1 MKLSV
6 IIPCYNEKR
15 TIKKIIDKIFLQN
28 INLEIILVDD
38 GSEDGTVSLI
48 KNYKKDSRIKKVF
61 HIKNKGKGAA
71 IKSASKFI
79 SGDIVLIQDADLEY
93 NPKDYK
99 RILDKFKENNYIKA
113 VYGSRALNK
122 NNYQGKMTLMRLIR
136 IVGNKMLTL
145 FSNFINSQNLTDAHT
160 CYKSF
165 RVDTFKKIVLEE
177 DDFSF
182 CAEVNAKLSRMNI
195 NIEEVPISYSGR
207 TVSEGKKIKFID
219 FFLAIKSTIKY
230 RFFS

>member
-6 IIPCYNEKR
+6 IIPCYNEKK
-15 TIKKIIDKIFLQN
+15 TIKEIIDKIFLQK

-38 GSEDGTVSLI
+38 GSDDGTVNVI

-61 HIKNKGKGAA
+61 HLKNKGKGAA

-99 RILDKFKENNYIKA
+99 KILNKFKQDKNVKV

-136 IVGNKMLTL
+136 IIGNKMLTL
-145 FSNFINSQNLTDAHT
+145 FSNSINSQNLTDAHT

-165 RVDTFKKIVLEE
+165 RVNAFQKIILEE

-207 TVSEGKKIKFID
+207 TIAEGKKIKFID
-219 FFLAIKSTIKY
+219 FFLAIKATIRH
-230 RFFS
+230 RFF

>member
-6 IIPCYNEKR
+6 IIPCYNEKK
-15 TIKKIIDKIFLQN
+15 TIKKIIDKIFFQK

-38 GSEDGTVSLI
+38 GSDDGTVNVI
-48 KNYKKDSRIKKVF
+48 KNYRKDSRIKKVF
-61 HIKNKGKGAA
+61 HLKNKGKGAA
-71 IKSASKFI
+71 IKSAVKFI

-99 RILDKFKENNYIKA
+99 KILEKFKVNKDIKA

-136 IVGNKMLTL
+136 IIGNKMLTL
-145 FSNFINSQNLTDAHT
+145 FSNSINSQNLTDAHT

-165 RVDTFKKIVLEE
+165 RVNTFKKIILEE

-182 CAEVNAKLSRMNI
+182 CAEVNAKLSRLNI

-207 TVSEGKKIKFID
+207 TIAEGKKIKFID
-219 FFLAIKSTIKY
+219 FFLAIKATIRH
-230 RFFS
+230 RFF

>member
-6 IIPCYNEKR
+6 IIPCYNEKK
-15 TIKKIIDKIFLQN
+15 TIKKIIDKIFLQK

-38 GSEDGTVSLI
+38 GSDDGTVNVI
-48 KNYKKDSRIKKVF
+48 KNYRKDSRIKKVF
-61 HIKNKGKGAA
+61 HLRNKGKGAA

-99 RILDKFKENNYIKA
+99 KILNKFKEDKNVKV

-136 IVGNKMLTL
+136 IIGNKMLTL
-145 FSNFINSQNLTDAHT
+145 FSNSINSQNLTDAHT

-165 RVDTFKKIVLEE
+165 RVNAFQKIILEE

-207 TVSEGKKIKFID
+207 TIAEGKKIKFID
-219 FFLAIKSTIKY
+219 FFLAIKATIRH
-230 RFFS
+230 RFFN

>member
-6 IIPCYNEKR
+6 IIPCYNEKK
-15 TIKKIIDKIFLQN
+15 TIKKIIDKIFLQK

-38 GSEDGTVSLI
+38 GSNDGTVNVI

-61 HIKNKGKGAA
+61 HLKNKGKGAA

-99 RILDKFKENNYIKA
+99 KILDKFKEDKNVKA

-136 IVGNKMLTL
+136 IIGNRMLTL
-145 FSNFINSQNLTDAHT
+145 FSNLTNSQNLTDAHT

-165 RVDTFKKIVLEE
+165 RADTFKKIILKEN
-177 DDFSF
+177 DFSF

-207 TVSEGKKIKFID
+207 TVSQGKKIKFID
-219 FFLAIKSTIKY
+219 FFLAMKSTIKY
-230 RFFS
+230 RFFC

>member
-6 IIPCYNEKR
+6 IIPCYNEKK
-15 TIKKIIDKIFLQN
+15 TIKKIIDKIFLQK
-28 INLEIILVDD
+28 INLEIVLVDD
-38 GSEDGTVSLI
+38 GSDDGTVNVI
-48 KNYKKDSRIKKVF
+48 KNYRKDSRIKKVF
-61 HIKNKGKGAA
+61 HLKNKGKGAA

-99 RILDKFKENNYIKA
+99 KILDKFKEDKNVKA

-136 IVGNKMLTL
+136 IIGNKMLTL
-145 FSNFINSQNLTDAHT
+145 FSNSINSQNLTDAHT

-165 RVDTFKKIVLEE
+165 RVNAFQKIILEE

-207 TVSEGKKIKFID
+207 TIAEGKKIKFID
-219 FFLAIKSTIKY
+219 FFLAIKATIRH
-230 RFFS
+230 RFFN

>member
-6 IIPCYNEKR
+6 IIPCYNEKK
-15 TIKKIIDKIFLQN
+15 TIKKIIDKIFLQK

-38 GSEDGTVSLI
+38 GSDDGTVNVI

-61 HIKNKGKGAA
+61 HLKNKGKGAA

-99 RILDKFKENNYIKA
+99 KILDKFKEDKNVKA

-136 IVGNKMLTL
+136 IIGNKMLTL
-145 FSNFINSQNLTDAHT
+145 FSNSINSQNLTDAHT

-165 RVDTFKKIVLEE
+165 RVNVFQKIILEE

-207 TVSEGKKIKFID
+207 TIAEGKKIKFID
-219 FFLAIKSTIKY
+219 FFLAIKATIRH
-230 RFFS
+230 RFF

>member
-6 IIPCYNEKR
+6 IIPCYNEKK
-15 TIKKIIDKIFLQN
+15 TIKKIIDKIFFQK

-38 GSEDGTVSLI
+38 GSDDGTVNVI
-48 KNYKKDSRIKKVF
+48 KNYRKDSRIKKVF
-61 HIKNKGKGAA
+61 HLKNKGKGAA

-99 RILDKFKENNYIKA
+99 KILDKFKVNKDIKA

-122 NNYQGKMTLMRLIR
+122 NNYQGKMTLMRLVR
-136 IVGNKMLTL
+136 IIGNKMLTL
-145 FSNFINSQNLTDAHT
+145 FSNSINSQNLTDAHT

-165 RVDTFKKIVLEE
+165 RVNTFKKIILEE

-207 TVSEGKKIKFID
+207 TIAEGKKIKFID
-219 FFLAIKSTIKY
+219 FFLAIKATIRH
-230 RFFS
+230 RFF

>member
-6 IIPCYNEKR
+6 IIPCYNEKK
-15 TIKKIIDKIFLQN
+15 TIKKIIDKIFFQK

-38 GSEDGTVSLI
+38 GSEDGTVNVI
-48 KNYKKDSRIKKVF
+48 KNYRKDSRIKKVF
-61 HIKNKGKGAA
+61 HLKNKGKGAA

-99 RILDKFKENNYIKA
+99 KILDKFKVNKDIKA

-136 IVGNKMLTL
+136 IIGTKMLTL
-145 FSNFINSQNLTDAHT
+145 FSNSINSQNLTDAHT

-165 RVDTFKKIVLEE
+165 RVNTFKKIILEE

-207 TVSEGKKIKFID
+207 TIAEGKKIKFID
-219 FFLAIKSTIKY
+219 FFLAIKATIRH
-230 RFFS
+230 RFF

>member
-6 IIPCYNEKR
+6 IIPCYNEKK
-15 TIKKIIDKIFLQN
+15 TIKKIIDKIFLQK

-38 GSEDGTVSLI
+38 GSDDGTVNVI

-61 HIKNKGKGAA
+61 HLKNKGKGAA

-99 RILDKFKENNYIKA
+99 KILDKFKEDKNVKA

-136 IVGNKMLTL
+136 IIGNKMLTL
-145 FSNFINSQNLTDAHT
+145 FSNSINSQNLTDAHT

-165 RVDTFKKIVLEE
+165 RVNAFQKIILEE

-207 TVSEGKKIKFID
+207 TIAEGKKIKFID
-219 FFLAIKSTIKY
+219 FFLAIKATIKH
-230 RFFS
+230 RFF

>member
-6 IIPCYNEKR
+6 IIPCYNEKK
-15 TIKKIIDKIFLQN
+15 TIKKIIDKIFFQK

-38 GSEDGTVSLI
+38 GSDDGTVNVI
-48 KNYKKDSRIKKVF
+48 KNYRKDSRIKKVF
-61 HIKNKGKGAA
+61 HLKNKGKGAA

-99 RILDKFKENNYIKA
+99 KILDKFKVNKDIKA

-122 NNYQGKMTLMRLIR
+122 NNYQGKMTLMRFIR
-136 IVGNKMLTL
+136 IIGNKMLTL

-165 RVDTFKKIVLEE
+165 RVNTFKKIILEE

-207 TVSEGKKIKFID
+207 TIAEGKKIKFID
-219 FFLAIKSTIKY
+219 FFLAIKATIRH
-230 RFFS
+230 RFF

>member
-6 IIPCYNEKR
+6 IIPCYNEKK
-15 TIKKIIDKIFLQN
+15 TIKKIIDKIFLQK

-38 GSEDGTVSLI
+38 GSNDGTVNVI
-48 KNYKKDSRIKKVF
+48 KNYKKDIRIKKVF
-61 HIKNKGKGAA
+61 HLKNKGKGAA

-99 RILDKFKENNYIKA
+99 KILDKFKEDKNVKA

-136 IVGNKMLTL
+136 IIGNKMLTL
-145 FSNFINSQNLTDAHT
+145 FSNSINSQNLTDAHT

-165 RVDTFKKIVLEE
+165 RVNAFQKIILEE

-207 TVSEGKKIKFID
+207 TIAEGKKIKFID
-219 FFLAIKSTIKY
+219 FFLAIKATIRH
-230 RFFS
+230 RFF

>member
-1 MKLSV
+1 MKLSI
-6 IIPCYNEKR
+6 IIPCYNEKK
-15 TIKKIIDKIFLQN
+15 TIKKIIDKIFLQK

-38 GSEDGTVSLI
+38 GSDDGTVNVI

-61 HIKNKGKGAA
+61 HLKNKGKGAA

-99 RILDKFKENNYIKA
+99 KILNKFKEDKNVKV

-136 IVGNKMLTL
+136 IIGNKMLTL
-145 FSNFINSQNLTDAHT
+145 FSNSINSQNLTDAHT

-165 RVDTFKKIVLEE
+165 RVNAFQKIILEE

-207 TVSEGKKIKFID
+207 TIAEGKKIKFID
-219 FFLAIKSTIKY
+219 FFLAIKATIRH
-230 RFFS
+230 RFF

>member
-6 IIPCYNEKR
+6 IIPCYNEKK
-15 TIKKIIDKIFLQN
+15 TIKKIIDNIFLQK

-38 GSEDGTVSLI
+38 GSDDGTTNII
-48 KNYKKDSRIKKVF
+48 KNHIKNNRIKKLF
-61 HIKNKGKGAA
+61 HLKNKGKGAA

-99 RILDKFKENNYIKA
+99 KILDKFKKDLNVKV

-122 NNYQGKMTLMRLIR
+122 ENYKVKMTLMRVIR
-136 IVGNKMLTL
+136 IIGNRLLTL
-145 FSNFINSQNLTDAHT
+145 FSNIINSQHLTDAHT

-165 RVDTFKKIVLEE
+165 RASIFKKIILEE

-182 CAEVNAKLSRMNI
+182 CAEVNAKLSRMHI
-195 NIEEVPISYSGR
+195 NIEEVPISYNGR
-207 TVSEGKKIKFID
+207 TLSEGKKIKLID
-219 FFLAIKSTIKY
+219 FFLAIKATIKY
-230 RFFS
+230 RFF

>member
-6 IIPCYNEKR
+6 IIPCYNEKK
-15 TIKKIIDKIFLQN
+15 TIKKIIDKIFFQK

-38 GSEDGTVSLI
+38 GSDDGTVNVI
-48 KNYKKDSRIKKVF
+48 KNYRKDSRIKKVF
-61 HIKNKGKGAA
+61 HLKNKGKGAA
-71 IKSASKFI
+71 IKSAVKFI

-99 RILDKFKENNYIKA
+99 KILEKFKVNKDIKA

-136 IVGNKMLTL
+136 IIGNKMLTL
-145 FSNFINSQNLTDAHT
+145 FSNSINSQNLTDAHT

-165 RVDTFKKIVLEE
+165 RVNTFKKIILEE

-207 TVSEGKKIKFID
+207 TIAEGKKIKFID
-219 FFLAIKSTIKY
+219 FFLAIKATIRH
-230 RFFS
+230 RFF

>member
-6 IIPCYNEKR
+6 IIPCYNEKK
-15 TIKKIIDKIFLQN
+15 TIKKIIDKIFLQK

-38 GSEDGTVSLI
+38 GSDDGTVNVI

-61 HIKNKGKGAA
+61 HLKNKGKGAA

-93 NPKDYK
+93 NPKDYNK
-99 RILDKFKENNYIKA
+99 ILDKFKVNKDIKA

-122 NNYQGKMTLMRLIR
+122 NNYQCKMTLMRLIR
-136 IVGNKMLTL
+136 IIGNKMLTL
-145 FSNFINSQNLTDAHT
+145 FSNSINSQNLTDAHT

-165 RVDTFKKIVLEE
+165 RVNTFKKIILEE

-195 NIEEVPISYSGR
+195 NIEEVPISYRGR
-207 TVSEGKKIKFID
+207 TIAEGKKIKFID
-219 FFLAIKSTIKY
+219 FFLAIKATIRH
-230 RFFS
+230 RFF

>member
-6 IIPCYNEKR
+6 IIPCYNEKK
-15 TIKKIIDKIFLQN
+15 TIKKIIDKIFLQK

-38 GSEDGTVSLI
+38 GSDDGTVNII
-48 KNYKKDSRIKKVF
+48 KNYKSDSRVKIVY
-61 HIKNKGKGAA
+61 HLKNKGKGAA
-71 IKSASKFI
+71 IKSAVKFI
-79 SGDIVLIQDADLEY
+79 TGDLVLIQDADLEY

-99 RILDKFKENNYIKA
+99 KILDKFKKDKNVKV
-113 VYGSRALNK
+113 VYGSRVLNK
-122 NNYQGKMTLMRLIR
+122 NNHQGKMTLMRFIR
-136 IVGNKMLTL
+136 IIGNKMLTL

-165 RVDTFKKIVLEE
+165 RVNTFKKIILKE

-182 CAEVNAKLSRMNI
+182 CSEVNAKLSRMNI

-207 TVSEGKKIKFID
+207 TIAEGKKIKFID
-219 FFLAIKSTIKY
+219 FFLAIKATIRH
-230 RFFS
+230 RFF

>member
-6 IIPCYNEKR
+6 IIPCYNEKK
-15 TIKKIIDKIFLQN
+15 TIKKIIDKIFLQK

-38 GSEDGTVSLI
+38 GSDDGTVNVI

-61 HIKNKGKGAA
+61 HLKNKGKGAA

-99 RILDKFKENNYIKA
+99 KILDKFKEDKNVKA

-122 NNYQGKMTLMRLIR
+122 NNYQGKMTLIRLIR
-136 IVGNKMLTL
+136 IIGNKILTL
-145 FSNFINSQNLTDAHT
+145 FSNSINSQNLTDAHT

-165 RVDTFKKIVLEE
+165 RVNAFQKIILEE

-207 TVSEGKKIKFID
+207 TIAEGKKIKFID
-219 FFLAIKSTIKY
+219 FFLAIKATIRH
-230 RFFS
+230 RFF

>member
-6 IIPCYNEKR
+6 IIPCYNEKK
-15 TIKKIIDKIFLQN
+15 TIKKIIDKIFFQK

-38 GSEDGTVSLI
+38 GSDDGTVKVI
-48 KNYKKDSRIKKVF
+48 KNYRKDSRIKKVF
-61 HIKNKGKGAA
+61 HLKNKGKGAA

-99 RILDKFKENNYIKA
+99 KILDKFKVNKDIKA

-136 IVGNKMLTL
+136 IIGNKMLTL
-145 FSNFINSQNLTDAHT
+145 FSNSINSQNLTDAHT

-165 RVDTFKKIVLEE
+165 RVNTFKKIILEE

-207 TVSEGKKIKFID
+207 TIAEGKKIKFID
-219 FFLAIKSTIKY
+219 FFLAIKATIRH
-230 RFFS
+230 RFF

>member
-6 IIPCYNEKR
+6 IIPCYNEKK
-15 TIKKIIDKIFLQN
+15 TIKKIIDKIFLQK

-38 GSEDGTVSLI
+38 GSNDGTVNVI

-61 HIKNKGKGAA
+61 HLKNKGKGAA

-99 RILDKFKENNYIKA
+99 KILDKFKEDKNVKA

-136 IVGNKMLTL
+136 IIGNKMLTL

-165 RVDTFKKIVLEE
+165 RVNAFQKIILEE

-207 TVSEGKKIKFID
+207 TIAEGKKIKFID
-219 FFLAIKSTIKY
+219 FFLAIKATIRH
-230 RFFS
+230 RFF

>member
-6 IIPCYNEKR
+6 IIPCYNEKK
-15 TIKKIIDKIFLQN
+15 TIKKIIDKIFLQK

-38 GSEDGTVSLI
+38 GSDDGTVNVI

-61 HIKNKGKGAA
+61 HLKNKGKGAA

-99 RILDKFKENNYIKA
+99 KILDKFKEDKNVKA

-136 IVGNKMLTL
+136 MIGNKMLTL
-145 FSNFINSQNLTDAHT
+145 FSNSINSQNLTDAHT

-165 RVDTFKKIVLEE
+165 RVNAFQKIILEE

-207 TVSEGKKIKFID
+207 TIAEGKKIKFID
-219 FFLAIKSTIKY
+219 FFLAIKATIRH
-230 RFFS
+230 RFF

>member
-6 IIPCYNEKR
+6 IIPCYNEKK
-15 TIKKIIDKIFLQN
+15 TIKKIIDKIFLQK

-38 GSEDGTVSLI
+38 GSDDGTVNVI

-61 HIKNKGKGAA
+61 HLKNKGKGAA

-99 RILDKFKENNYIKA
+99 KILDKFKEDKNVKA

-136 IVGNKMLTL
+136 IIGNKMLTL
-145 FSNFINSQNLTDAHT
+145 FSNSINSQNLTDAHT

-165 RVDTFKKIVLEE
+165 RVNAFQKIILEE

-207 TVSEGKKIKFID
+207 TIAEGKKIKFID
-219 FFLAIKSTIKY
+219 FFLAIKATIRH
-230 RFFS
+230 RFF

>member
-6 IIPCYNEKR
+6 IIPCYNEKK
-15 TIKKIIDKIFLQN
+15 TIKKIIDKIFLQK

-38 GSEDGTVSLI
+38 GSDDGTVNVI

-61 HIKNKGKGAA
+61 HLKNKGKGAA

-99 RILDKFKENNYIKA
+99 KILDKFKEDKNVKA

-136 IVGNKMLTL
+136 IIGNKMLTL
-145 FSNFINSQNLTDAHT
+145 FSNSINSQNLTDAHT

-165 RVDTFKKIVLEE
+165 RVNAFQKIILEE

-207 TVSEGKKIKFID
+207 TIAEGKKIKFID
-219 FFLAIKSTIKY
+219 FFLAIKATIRH
-230 RFFS
+230 RFFN

>member
-6 IIPCYNEKR
+6 IIPCYNEKK
-15 TIKKIIDKIFLQN
+15 TIKKIIDKIFLQK

-38 GSEDGTVSLI
+38 GSDDGTVNVI

-61 HIKNKGKGAA
+61 HLKNKGKGAA

-93 NPKDYK
+93 NPKDYRK
-99 RILDKFKENNYIKA
+99 ILDKFKEDKNVKA

-136 IVGNKMLTL
+136 IIGNKMLTL
-145 FSNFINSQNLTDAHT
+145 FSNSINSQNLTDAHT

-165 RVDTFKKIVLEE
+165 RANTFKKIILEE

-207 TVSEGKKIKFID
+207 TIAEGKKIKFID
-219 FFLAIKSTIKY
+219 FFLAIKATIRH
-230 RFFS
+230 RFF

>member
-6 IIPCYNEKR
+6 IIPCYNEKK
-15 TIKKIIDKIFLQN
+15 TIKKIIDKIFLQK

-38 GSEDGTVSLI
+38 GSDDGTVNVI

-61 HIKNKGKGAA
+61 HLKNKGKGAA

-99 RILDKFKENNYIKA
+99 KILEKFKEDKNVKA

-136 IVGNKMLTL
+136 IIGNKMLTL
-145 FSNFINSQNLTDAHT
+145 FSNSINSQNLTDAHT

-165 RVDTFKKIVLEE
+165 RVNAFQKIILEE

-207 TVSEGKKIKFID
+207 TIAEGKKIKFID
-219 FFLAIKSTIKY
+219 FFLAIKATIRH
-230 RFFS
+230 RFF

>member
-6 IIPCYNEKR
+6 IIPCYNEKK
-15 TIKKIIDKIFLQN
+15 TIKKIIDKIFLQK

-38 GSEDGTVSLI
+38 GSDDGTVNVI

-61 HIKNKGKGAA
+61 HLKNKGKGAA

-99 RILDKFKENNYIKA
+99 KILDKFKEDKNVKA

-136 IVGNKMLTL
+136 IIGNKMLTL
-145 FSNFINSQNLTDAHT
+145 FSNSINSQNLTDAHT

-165 RVDTFKKIVLEE
+165 RVNVFQKIILEE

-195 NIEEVPISYSGR
+195 NIEEVPISYRGR
-207 TVSEGKKIKFID
+207 TIAEGKKIKFID
-219 FFLAIKSTIKY
+219 FFLAIKATIRH
-230 RFFS
+230 RFF